1 MGRMSVVGLVVLAIL
16 GYGISLIDMG
26 GVDATDEVAASLL
39 LEFDAED
46 LAGYQ
51 SASGPRDWS
60 FPADYGPHPGFGTE
74 WWYYTGN
81 LDSEDGRHFGYQ
93 FTLFRRSI
101 APATPV
107 GDSEWR
113 SDQVYMGHFT
123 VSDVAGGRFH
133 HDQRYSRD
141 GAGLAGATSD
151 PRLHIWLEDL
161 DMQAL
166 NDEASQIRL
175 RASMEGAAIDFTL
188 EHTKPPRLRGIEG
201 YSQKGV
207 EAHQASYYYS
217 IPRLATQG
225 TLTLGGERIE
235 VQGESWMDHEFFTQ
249 YLTADV
255 VGWDW
260 FALLF
265 DDGRELS
272 LGWLRLKD
280 GGQRYYGG
288 DGAAAFLSRWTA
300 ARVRLR
306 RRTSRLRRP
315 TPGPART
322 TAPAIPPA
330 GAYSSAASSR
340 WTSRC
345 GRCCLIKSCTRATSS
360 TGKAR
365 SRSRATSQAM
375 ATPSSRAITDRWAA
389 ISFRLAAP
397 ETRAYAPGPASNN
410 PQRRRAARAGWR

>member
-51 SASGPRDWS
+51 SASGPREWD
-60 FPADYGPHPGFGTE
+60 FPADFGPHPGFGTE

-101 APATPV
+101 APATPAS
-107 GDSEWR
+107 DSEWR

-166 NDEASQIRL
+166 NDEATRLRL

-260 FALLF
+260 FALMF

-288 DGAAAFLSRWTA
+288 DGAAAFLVA
-300 ARVRLR
+300 ADG
-306 RRTSRLRRP
+306 S
-315 TPGPART
+315 
-322 TAPAIPPA
+322 
-330 GAYSSAASSR
+330 
-340 WTSRC
+340 
-345 GRCCLIKSCTRATSS
+345 
-360 TGKAR
+360 
-365 SRSRATSQAM
+365 TSQIAPQDFQVEVTDTWVSPHSG
-375 ATPSSRAITDRWAA
+375 ASYPS
-389 ISFRLAAP
+389 
-397 ETRAYAPGPASNN
+397 
-410 PQRRRAARAGWR
+410 GWRVQLGGEQPLDFTLRPLLLDQELHESDIVYWEGAVEVAGDVAGYGYAELTGYHNPMGSDFFPTGGP

>member
-51 SASGPRDWS
+51 SASGPREWD
-60 FPADYGPHPGFGTE
+60 FPTDFGPHPGFGTE

-101 APATPV
+101 APATPA

-161 DMQAL
+161 DIQAL
-166 NDEASQIRL
+166 NDEATRLRL

-260 FALLF
+260 FALML

-288 DGAAAFLSRWTA
+288 DGAAAFLVA
-300 ARVRLR
+300 ADG
-306 RRTSRLRRP
+306 S
-315 TPGPART
+315 
-322 TAPAIPPA
+322 
-330 GAYSSAASSR
+330 
-340 WTSRC
+340 
-345 GRCCLIKSCTRATSS
+345 
-360 TGKAR
+360 
-365 SRSRATSQAM
+365 TSQIAPQDFQVEVTGSWVSPHNG
-375 ATPSSRAITDRWAA
+375 ASYPS
-389 ISFRLAAP
+389 
-397 ETRAYAPGPASNN
+397 
-410 PQRRRAARAGWR
+410 GWRVQLGGEQPLDFTLRPLLLDQELHESDIIYWEGAVEVAGDVAGYGYAELTGYHNPMGSDFFPTGGA

>member
-1 MGRMSVVGLVVLAIL
+1 MGRLAVVGLVVLAIL

-26 GVDATDEVAASLL
+26 GASADDEVTASLL
-39 LEFDAED
+39 LQLDEQN

-51 SASGPRDWS
+51 SATGPRDWS
-60 FPADYGPHPGFGTE
+60 FPADYGPHPDYSTE

-93 FTLFRRSI
+93 LTLFRRSI
-101 APATPV
+101 APATPA

-113 SDQVYMGHFT
+113 SEQVYMGHFT
-123 VSDVAGGRFH
+123 VSDVAGGRFL

-151 PRLHIWLEDL
+151 PLLHIWLEDL

-166 NDEASQIRL
+166 NDEATRLRL
-175 RASMEGAAIDFTL
+175 RASMDDAAIDFTL

-201 YSQKGV
+201 YSQKGS

-225 TLTLGGERIE
+225 TLTLGGERIA

-260 FALLF
+260 FALIF

-288 DGAAAFLSRWTA
+288 EGATAFLVA
-300 ARVRLR
+300 ADGS
-306 RRTSRLRRP
+306 TSHI
-315 TPGPART
+315 
-322 TAPAIPPA
+322 APQDFQVEVTGSWVSPHS
-330 GAYSSAASSR
+330 GASY
-340 WTSRC
+340 
-345 GRCCLIKSCTRATSS
+345 
-360 TGKAR
+360 
-365 SRSRATSQAM
+365 
-375 ATPSSRAITDRWAA
+375 PS
-389 ISFRLAAP
+389 
-397 ETRAYAPGPASNN
+397 
-410 PQRRRAARAGWR
+410 GWRVTIGGEQPLNFTLQPLLADQELHESDIVYWEGAVEVAGDVAGYGYAELTGYHKPMGSDFFPSGGA

>member
-1 MGRMSVVGLVVLAIL
+1 MRRVAAVGLAVLAIL

-26 GVDATDEVAASLL
+26 GASAEDEVTASLL
-39 LEFDAED
+39 LQLDEEN

-51 SASGPRDWS
+51 SATGPREWS
-60 FPADYGPHPGFGTE
+60 FPADFGPHPDYSTE

-101 APATPV
+101 ASATPA

-113 SDQVYMGHFT
+113 SEQVYMGHFT
-123 VSDVAGGRFH
+123 VSDVSGGRFL

-141 GAGLAGATSD
+141 GAGLAGATND
-151 PRLHIWLEDL
+151 PLLHIWLEDL

-166 NDEASQIRL
+166 NDVASQIRL

-188 EHTKPPRLRGIEG
+188 EHMKPPRLRGIEG

-260 FALLF
+260 FALIF
-265 DDGRELS
+265 DDGREMS
-272 LGWLRLKD
+272 LGWLRLRD
-280 GGQRYYGG
+280 GEQRYYGG
-288 DGAAAFLSRWTA
+288 EGSAAFLVA
-300 ARVRLR
+300 ADGSTSQIAPQDFQVEVTGSWVSPHSGASYPSGWRVQLGGEQALDFTLR
-306 RRTSRLRRP
+306 PLLLDQEL
-315 TPGPART
+315 
-322 TAPAIPPA
+322 
-330 GAYSSAASSR
+330 YSSDIVYWEGAVEVA
-340 WTSRC
+340 
-345 GRCCLIKSCTRATSS
+345 GDVAGYGYAEL
-360 TGKAR
+360 TGYHKPMGSDFYPTVDA
-365 SRSRATSQAM
+365 
-375 ATPSSRAITDRWAA
+375 
-389 ISFRLAAP
+389 
-397 ETRAYAPGPASNN
+397 
-410 PQRRRAARAGWR
+410 

>member
-51 SASGPRDWS
+51 SATGPREWD
-60 FPADYGPHPGFGTE
+60 FPADFGPHPGFGTE

-81 LDSEDGRHFGYQ
+81 LDSEDGRHFGFQ

-101 APATPV
+101 APATPA

-141 GAGLAGATSD
+141 GAALAGATSD

-166 NDEASQIRL
+166 NDEATRLRL

-249 YLTADV
+249 YLTAEV

-260 FALLF
+260 FALMF

-288 DGAAAFLSRWTA
+288 DGAAAFLVA
-300 ARVRLR
+300 ADGS
-306 RRTSRLRRP
+306 TSQI
-315 TPGPART
+315 
-322 TAPAIPPA
+322 APQDFHIEATDT
-330 GAYSSAASSR
+330 
-340 WTSRC
+340 WTSPHN
-345 GRCCLIKSCTRATSS
+345 GASY
-360 TGKAR
+360 
-365 SRSRATSQAM
+365 
-375 ATPSSRAITDRWAA
+375 PS
-389 ISFRLAAP
+389 
-397 ETRAYAPGPASNN
+397 
-410 PQRRRAARAGWR
+410 GWRVQLGGEQPLDFTLRPLLLDQELHESDIVYWEGAVEVAGDVAGYGYAELTGYHNPMGSDFFPTGAA

>member
-46 LAGYQ
+46 LTGYQ
-51 SASGPRDWS
+51 SASGPREWD
-60 FPADYGPHPGFGTE
+60 FPADFGPHPGFGTE

-101 APATPV
+101 APATPA

-166 NDEASQIRL
+166 NDEATRLRL

-249 YLTADV
+249 YLTAEV

-288 DGAAAFLSRWTA
+288 DGAAAFLVA
-300 ARVRLR
+300 ADGS
-306 RRTSRLRRP
+306 TSQI
-315 TPGPART
+315 
-322 TAPAIPPA
+322 APQDFHIEATDT
-330 GAYSSAASSR
+330 
-340 WTSRC
+340 WTSPHS
-345 GRCCLIKSCTRATSS
+345 GASY
-360 TGKAR
+360 
-365 SRSRATSQAM
+365 
-375 ATPSSRAITDRWAA
+375 PS
-389 ISFRLAAP
+389 
-397 ETRAYAPGPASNN
+397 
-410 PQRRRAARAGWR
+410 GWRVQLGGEQPLDFTLRPLLLDQELHESDIVYWEGAVEVAGDVAGYGYAELTGYHNPMGSDFFPTGGA

>member
-1 MGRMSVVGLVVLAIL
+1 MGRMSVVGLVVLGIL

-51 SASGPRDWS
+51 SASGPREWELS
-60 FPADYGPHPGFGTE
+60 RRLSARTPASAPSGGITLAISTAR
-74 WWYYTGN
+74 TGAT
-81 LDSEDGRHFGYQ
+81 SV
-93 FTLFRRSI
+93 TSSPSSA
-101 APATPV
+101 APSRQRLPA

-166 NDEASQIRL
+166 NDEATRLRL

-260 FALLF
+260 FALML

-288 DGAAAFLSRWTA
+288 DGAAAFLVA
-300 ARVRLR
+300 ADG
-306 RRTSRLRRP
+306 S
-315 TPGPART
+315 
-322 TAPAIPPA
+322 
-330 GAYSSAASSR
+330 
-340 WTSRC
+340 
-345 GRCCLIKSCTRATSS
+345 
-360 TGKAR
+360 
-365 SRSRATSQAM
+365 TSQIAPQDFQVEVTGSWVSPHNG
-375 ATPSSRAITDRWAA
+375 ASYPS
-389 ISFRLAAP
+389 
-397 ETRAYAPGPASNN
+397 
-410 PQRRRAARAGWR
+410 GWRVQLGGEQPLDFTLRPLLLDQELHESDIVYWEGAVEVAGDVAGYGYAELTGYHNPMGSDFFPTGGA

>member
-51 SASGPRDWS
+51 SASGPREWD
-60 FPADYGPHPGFGTE
+60 FPTDFGPHPGFGTE

-101 APATPV
+101 APATPA

-141 GAGLAGATSD
+141 GAALAGATSD

-166 NDEASQIRL
+166 NDEATRLRL

-188 EHTKPPRLRGIEG
+188 EHTKPPRLRGIKG

-249 YLTADV
+249 YLTAEV

-260 FALLF
+260 FALMF

-288 DGAAAFLSRWTA
+288 DGAAAFLVA
-300 ARVRLR
+300 ADGS
-306 RRTSRLRRP
+306 TSQI
-315 TPGPART
+315 
-322 TAPAIPPA
+322 APQDFHIEATDT
-330 GAYSSAASSR
+330 
-340 WTSRC
+340 WTSPHS
-345 GRCCLIKSCTRATSS
+345 GASY
-360 TGKAR
+360 
-365 SRSRATSQAM
+365 
-375 ATPSSRAITDRWAA
+375 PS
-389 ISFRLAAP
+389 
-397 ETRAYAPGPASNN
+397 
-410 PQRRRAARAGWR
+410 GWRVQLGGEQPLDFTLRPLLLDQELHESDIVYWEGAVEVAGDVAGYGYAELTGYHNPMGSDFFPTGGA

>member
-1 MGRMSVVGLVVLAIL
+1 MGRMSVVGLAVLAIL

-46 LAGYQ
+46 LTGYQ
-51 SASGPRDWS
+51 SASGPREWD
-60 FPADYGPHPGFGTE
+60 FPADFGPHPGFGTE

-101 APATPV
+101 APATPA

-141 GAGLAGATSD
+141 GAGLAGAISD

-166 NDEASQIRL
+166 NDEATRLRL

-288 DGAAAFLSRWTA
+288 GGSAAFLVAADGSTRQIAPQDFHVEATGNWTSPHSGA
-300 ARVRLR
+300 SYPSGWRVRLDGAQPLDF
-306 RRTSRLRRP
+306 TLRP
-315 TPGPART
+315 LLLDQELHESDIVYWEGAVEVAGDVAGYGYAELTGYHKPMGSDFYPS
-322 TAPAIPPA
+322 A
-330 GAYSSAASSR
+330 GA
-340 WTSRC
+340 
-345 GRCCLIKSCTRATSS
+345 
-360 TGKAR
+360 
-365 SRSRATSQAM
+365 
-375 ATPSSRAITDRWAA
+375 
-389 ISFRLAAP
+389 
-397 ETRAYAPGPASNN
+397 
-410 PQRRRAARAGWR
+410 

>member
-51 SASGPRDWS
+51 SASGPREWD
-60 FPADYGPHPGFGTE
+60 FPADFGPHPGFGTE

-101 APATPV
+101 APATPA

-166 NDEASQIRL
+166 NDEATRLRL

-260 FALLF
+260 FALML

-288 DGAAAFLSRWTA
+288 DGAAAFLVA
-300 ARVRLR
+300 ADG
-306 RRTSRLRRP
+306 S
-315 TPGPART
+315 
-322 TAPAIPPA
+322 
-330 GAYSSAASSR
+330 
-340 WTSRC
+340 
-345 GRCCLIKSCTRATSS
+345 
-360 TGKAR
+360 
-365 SRSRATSQAM
+365 TSQIAPQDFQVEVTGSWVSPHNG
-375 ATPSSRAITDRWAA
+375 ASYPS
-389 ISFRLAAP
+389 
-397 ETRAYAPGPASNN
+397 
-410 PQRRRAARAGWR
+410 GWRVQLGGEQPLDFTLRPLLLDQELHESDIVYWEGAVEVAGDVAGYGYAELTGYHNPMGSDFFPTGGA

>member
-1 MGRMSVVGLVVLAIL
+1 MGRLAVVGLVVLGIL

-26 GVDATDEVAASLL
+26 GVGADDEVAASLL
-39 LEFDAED
+39 LELDEED
-46 LAGYQ
+46 LAGYL
-51 SASGPRDWS
+51 SATGPREWN
-60 FPADYGPHPGFGTE
+60 FPTDFGPHPGFGTE

-101 APATPV
+101 TSEARA

-123 VSDVAGGRFH
+123 VSDVAGGRFL

-166 NDEASQIRL
+166 NEEATRLRL
-175 RASMEGAAIDFTL
+175 RAGMEGAAIDFTL

-201 YSQKGV
+201 YSQKGE

-225 TLTLGGERIE
+225 TLTLGGEHIA

-288 DGAAAFLSRWTA
+288 GGSAAFLVAADGSTSQIAPQDFQVEATGNWTSPHSGA
-300 ARVRLR
+300 SYPSGWRVRLDGAQPLDF
-306 RRTSRLRRP
+306 TLRPLLLDQELHESDIVYWEGAVEVAGDVAGYGYAELTGYHRP
-315 TPGPART
+315 MGSNFFPS
-322 TAPAIPPA
+322 A
-330 GAYSSAASSR
+330 GR
-340 WTSRC
+340 
-345 GRCCLIKSCTRATSS
+345 
-360 TGKAR
+360 
-365 SRSRATSQAM
+365 
-375 ATPSSRAITDRWAA
+375 
-389 ISFRLAAP
+389 
-397 ETRAYAPGPASNN
+397 
-410 PQRRRAARAGWR
+410 

>member
-46 LAGYQ
+46 LTGYQ
-51 SASGPRDWS
+51 SASGPREWD
-60 FPADYGPHPGFGTE
+60 FPADFGPHPGFGTE

-101 APATPV
+101 APATPA

-166 NDEASQIRL
+166 NDEATRLRL

-249 YLTADV
+249 YLTAEV

-288 DGAAAFLSRWTA
+288 DGAAAFLVA
-300 ARVRLR
+300 ADGS
-306 RRTSRLRRP
+306 TSQI
-315 TPGPART
+315 
-322 TAPAIPPA
+322 APQDFQVEATDT
-330 GAYSSAASSR
+330 
-340 WTSRC
+340 WTSPHS
-345 GRCCLIKSCTRATSS
+345 GASY
-360 TGKAR
+360 
-365 SRSRATSQAM
+365 
-375 ATPSSRAITDRWAA
+375 PS
-389 ISFRLAAP
+389 
-397 ETRAYAPGPASNN
+397 
-410 PQRRRAARAGWR
+410 GWRVQLGGEQPLDFTLRPLLLDQELHESDIVYWEGAVEVAGDVAGYGYAELTGYHNPMGSDFFPTGGA

>member
-101 APATPV
+101 APATPA

-288 DGAAAFLSRWTA
+288 DGAAAFLVEVDGSTSQIAPQDFQVEATDTWTSPHSGA
-300 ARVRLR
+300 SYPSGWRVRLDGAQPLDF
-306 RRTSRLRRP
+306 TLRPLLLDQELYESDIVYWEGAVEVAGDVAGYGYAELTGYHNPMGSDFFP
-315 TPGPART
+315 TGGP
-322 TAPAIPPA
+322 
-330 GAYSSAASSR
+330 
-340 WTSRC
+340 
-345 GRCCLIKSCTRATSS
+345 
-360 TGKAR
+360 
-365 SRSRATSQAM
+365 
-375 ATPSSRAITDRWAA
+375 
-389 ISFRLAAP
+389 
-397 ETRAYAPGPASNN
+397 
-410 PQRRRAARAGWR
+410 